1 MRNLIRSPRRSIFG
15 TLAVVA
21 CGALAFGFYSFSPS
35 SSRTAGLSSAS
46 AAQPQE
52 HPLTP
57 FVKLAKESR
66 NTIAAVR
73 DYEALFTKRELVG
86 RTLFTGQMQI
96 KVRHE
101 PFGVYL
107 RFVDA
112 NNGREVIYAGSRYQ
126 NHLMA
131 HEPPGSLR
139 NLVGTVSLDPMSPTA
154 MAEGRHPINHI
165 GMLKMVDA
173 VIDMWQEEM
182 KYGESDC
189 QFYPNAKL
197 QGTDCQV
204 CECTHP
210 RPRRQFKFHRTR
222 LFIDKKTNF
231 PVRCEEWGFP
241 PAGGEPYLLEEYTYT
256 DIKTNVGLNDSD
268 FDVRNRKYHF

>member
-1 MRNLIRSPRRSIFG
+1 MRHLNRSPRRFVLG

-21 CGALAFGFYSFSPS
+21 CGLTVVA
-35 SSRTAGLSSAS
+35 AS
-46 AAQPQE
+46 AGVARAQE

-66 NTIAAVR
+66 NAIASVH

-86 RTLFTGQMQI
+86 RTLFTGQMMI
-96 KVRHE
+96 KLRQE

-112 NNGREVIYAGSRYQ
+112 NAGREVIYAGPRYRNQ
-126 NHLMA
+126 LQA
-131 HEPPGSLR
+131 HEPPGSIR
-139 NLVGTVSLDPMSPTA
+139 NIVGTVSLDPRSPTA
-154 MAEGRHPINHI
+154 MAEGRHPITNI
-165 GMLKMVDA
+165 GMQKMIEA
-173 VIDMWQEEM
+173 QIDLWKDEM
-182 KYGESDC
+182 KFGECEC

-197 QGTDCQV
+197 QGTECQV

-210 RPRRQFKFHRTR
+210 TPRRQFKFYRTR

-231 PVRCEEWGFP
+231 PVRMEQWGFP
-241 PAGGEPYLLEEYTYT
+241 VGGSEPPLIEEYTYT
-256 DIKTNVGLNDSD
+256 DIKTNVGLTDSD